1 MFKNKMIINSIS
13 LALRISGGDC
23 ARATLKI
30 IYIFYYFY

>member
-23 ARATLKI
+23 ARATL
-30 IYIFYYFY
+30 